1 MADVTA
7 HGVEAFAVAAER
19 LTDAAS
25 LDDRL
30 GALVGALAAGTG
42 AHATV
47 LRLADPATGRF
58 VARAVVSQSPA
69 LAAELEGSSLP
80 AGVQEGEFTDL
91 ATLPPALRRAA
102 ERAGVDA
109 ALVVAITAG
118 DARIGTV
125 ELLRK
130 GTAFSEPD
138 RVLARVAATQAV
150 LVAGGDAREPRRGAP
165 AGLLD
170 TAGEALAGGAEGSRV
185 EAAVVRLAARGSG
198 ARAAVLW
205 ELGDNGAPPRP
216 LASFGLPRDAAA
228 ALTPPERPAPGD
240 HRVVFAGGRSGAV
253 TVRIDESPSVLLH
266 LLFDEPPPAG
276 TLGALEAFAG
286 RARRAL
292 DAGRRSERTRAELER
307 TRALLGVVGQ
317 AIAELSVAHTL
328 ETAVARV
335 AELLGTDQVAVY
347 LLEDGAL
354 QSAAARGVGGPHTEV
369 GAALL
374 ERALGPLRARGAL
387 VVEDASRD
395 PGLVG
400 VRNAVAAAGVEAA
413 VAVPLVVLDDAI
425 GLLVAYLARGRVPS
439 DDETGLLIA
448 LAAQLGVAVQNA
460 RLHEEAQRLGAE
472 RARALEAERQ
482 AARRLRAF
490 YEVSQSFTESMSLP
504 ETLNAV
510 ARTAVELLN
519 ADAAVVRTLD
529 TRRDVLEPQAMHVAD
544 ERLDAVARAMLDRP
558 QSLATD
564 ASQRLIARRR
574 PVVLTPPLAREL
586 GSVFELL
593 APFLERGGTAV
604 VVPVASGG
612 ELIAALTVI
621 SLDSER
627 ALDEGSLGA
636 AASLAAHAALAV
648 DNARLYQQQKHFLES
663 MQQALLPQSLP
674 DVEGL
679 DVARAYESSARLE
692 VGGDVFDF
700 LVLDDGRLAVVLG
713 DVTGHGV
720 DAAADMAMA
729 KFVFRSLAREH
740 PEPGDFLAAA
750 NDVVGGE
757 IALGKFITMVVVT
770 LDGATGRLLCAA
782 AGHPPPRLVRSEG
795 VQPLEARGV
804 ALGIATG
811 ERYDEVAATLAPGDA
826 VVLYTDGVIEA
837 RRGQELYGV
846 ERLDAV
852 LAAHAGAPAAEVAA
866 AVLEGCR
873 AFAGGEL
880 QDDCAV
886 VVLRRHP

>member
-1 MADVTA
+1 VADVTA

-25 LDDRL
+25 LDERL
-30 GALVGALAAGTG
+30 AALVGALASGTG
-42 AHATV
+42 AHATI
-47 LRLADPATGRF
+47 LRLADPATGRL
-58 VARAVVSQSPA
+58 VARAVVSVSPA
-69 LAAELEGSSLP
+69 LAAELEGSSVP
-80 AGVQEGEFTDL
+80 AGVQEGEVTDV
-91 ATLPPALRRAA
+91 ATLPPALYRAA
-102 ERAGVDA
+102 ERAGIHA
-109 ALVVAITAG
+109 SLVVAITAG
-118 DARIGTV
+118 DERIGTI

-130 GTAFSEPD
+130 GAGFSEAD
-138 RVLARVAATQAV
+138 RVLARVAATQAA
-150 LVAGGDAREPRRGAP
+150 LVAGGDAREPSRAE

-170 TAGEALAGGAEGSRV
+170 TAGEALAAGAEGSRV
-185 EAAVVRLAARGSG
+185 EPAVVRLAARGSG

-205 ELGDNGAPPRP
+205 EFADDATPPQP

-228 ALTPPERPAPGD
+228 ALSPPGRPSPGD
-240 HRVVFAGGRSGAV
+240 SRVVFAGERDSAV
-253 TVRIDESPSVLLH
+253 ILRIDESPTLL
-266 LLFDEPPPAG
+266 LQILFDEPPPAG
-276 TLGALEAFAG
+276 TLAALEAFAG

-292 DAGRRSERTRAELER
+292 DAGRRSERTGAELER

-317 AIAELSVAHTL
+317 AIAELSVSHTL

-335 AELLGTDQVAVY
+335 AELLGTERVAVY
-347 LLEDGAL
+347 LREDGSLLA
-354 QSAAARGVGGPHTEV
+354 AAARGVRGPHTDV

-395 PGLVG
+395 QGLKR
-400 VRNAVAAAGVEAA
+400 VREAVAAAGVEAA

-425 GLLVAYLARGRVPS
+425 GLLVAYLPRGRVPS
-439 DDETGLLIA
+439 ADETALLVA
-448 LAAQLGVAVQNA
+448 LAAQLGVALQNA

-472 RARALEAERQ
+472 RARALEAERH
-482 AARRLRAF
+482 AARQLRAF

-504 ETLNAV
+504 QTLSAV

-529 TRRDVLEPQAMHVAD
+529 ARRDVLEPQAMHVAD
-544 ERLDAVARAMLDRP
+544 ERLDPVARALLERP

-564 ASQRLIARRR
+564 ASKQLVARRR
-574 PVVLTPPLAREL
+574 PVLLTPALAREL
-586 GSVFELL
+586 GSVYELL

-612 ELIAALTVI
+612 ELIAALTVV

-627 ALDEGSLGA
+627 PLDEGSRAA

-679 DVARAYESSARLE
+679 DLARAYESSARLE
-692 VGGDVFDF
+692 VGGDVYDF

-770 LDGATGRLLCAA
+770 LDGATGGLRCAA
-782 AGHPPPRLVRSEG
+782 AGHPPPRLVRRAG
-795 VQPLEARGV
+795 VEPLEAGGV
-804 ALGIATG
+804 ALGIAAG

-837 RRGQELYGV
+837 RRAQELYGV
-846 ERLDAV
+846 ERLDAM
-852 LAAHAGAPAAEVAA
+852 LAAHAGAPAEEVAA
-866 AVLEGCR
+866 AVLEDCR

-886 VVLRRHP
+886 VVARRL

>member
-1 MADVTA
+1 MTA

-19 LTDAAS
+19 LSDAAS
-25 LDDRL
+25 LDERL
-30 GALVGALAAGTG
+30 AALVGALAAGTG

-47 LRLADPATGRF
+47 LRLADPATGRL
-58 VARAVVSQSPA
+58 VARAVMSLSPA
-69 LAAELEGSSLP
+69 LAAELEGSSVP
-80 AGVQEGEFTDL
+80 AGVQEGEITDV

-118 DARIGTV
+118 DDRIGTV

-130 GTAFSEPD
+130 RAAFSEAD
-138 RVLARVAATQAV
+138 HVLARVAATQAA
-150 LVAGGDAREPRRGAP
+150 LVAGGDAREPSRAE
-165 AGLLD
+165 ASLLD
-170 TAGEALAGGAEGSRV
+170 TAGEALAAGAEGSRV
-185 EAAVVRLAARGSG
+185 EPAVVRLVARGAG

-205 ELGDNGAPPRP
+205 ELGDNGTPPQP

-228 ALTPPERPAPGD
+228 ALSPPERPPPGD
-240 HRVVFAGGRSGAV
+240 RRVVFAGEGASAV
-253 TVRIDESPSVLLH
+253 TLRIDESPALLLQ
-266 LLFDEPPPAG
+266 LLFDEPPPTG
-276 TLGALEAFAG
+276 TLGALEVFAG

-292 DAGRRSERTRAELER
+292 DAGRRSERTRIELER

-317 AIAELSVAHTL
+317 AIAELSVSHTL

-335 AELLGTDQVAVY
+335 AELLGTERVAVY
-347 LLEDGAL
+347 LREDGGLRA
-354 QSAAARGVGGPHTEV
+354 AAARGVHGPHTDV
-369 GAALL
+369 GEALL

-395 PGLVG
+395 PGLAR
-400 VRNAVAAAGVEAA
+400 VRGAVASAGVEAA
-413 VAVPLVVLDDAI
+413 VAVPLAVLDDAI
-425 GLLVAYLARGRVPS
+425 GLLVAYLPRGRVPS
-439 DDETGLLIA
+439 ADETALLVA

-460 RLHEEAQRLGAE
+460 SLHEEAQRLGAE

-482 AARRLRAF
+482 AARQLRAF

-504 ETLNAV
+504 ETLSAV

-529 TRRDVLEPQAMHVAD
+529 ARRDVLEPQAMHVAD
-544 ERLDAVARAMLDRP
+544 EHLDGVTRALLGRP

-564 ASQRLIARRR
+564 AAKQFVARRR
-574 PVVLTPPLAREL
+574 PVLLTPARAREL
-586 GSVFELL
+586 GSVYELL

-612 ELIAALTVI
+612 ELIAALTVV

-627 ALDEGSLGA
+627 PLDEGSLAA
-636 AASLAAHAALAV
+636 AASLATHAALAV

-740 PEPGDFLAAA
+740 PEPGDFLASA
-750 NDVVGGE
+750 NAVVGDE

-770 LDGATGRLLCAA
+770 LDGATGGLRCAA
-782 AGHPPPRLVRSEG
+782 AGHPPPRLVRRAAVE
-795 VQPLEARGV
+795 PLEAGGV
-804 ALGIATG
+804 ALGISAG

-837 RRGQELYGV
+837 RRDQELYGV

-852 LAAHAGAPAAEVAA
+852 LAAHAGAPAEEVAA
-866 AVLEGCR
+866 AVLEDCR
-873 AFAGGEL
+873 AFARGEL
-880 QDDCAV
+880 QDDCAIV
-886 VVLRRHP
+886 VARRI